1 MSRTNDGASEHRRV
15 MRAVRRVRDQ
25 GGWTLAAAEVAWRNL
40 PSESLAPEALRAIL
54 ATVLQRQAAD
64 PGFLVWQAWSEG
76 VYWDQAGGDRDT
88 YWTPIVPIAAFV
100 PDSCQ
105 IIGVVTGSESMEG
118 TTPLPTCAAGAA
130 RMDGSLGS
138 ETGVAQGPVLSP
150 EDGSDSIVYEVLLDC
165 RGLDR
170 RQTSDLVRGLVEWNA
185 CLETRDLDARQWTWR
200 HELRCD
206 HADCEQGDAMGRFP
220 EWF

>member
-1 MSRTNDGASEHRRV
+1 MSRANDGASEYRRV
-15 MRAVRRVRDQ
+15 MRAVRHVRDQ
-25 GGWTLAAAEVAWRNL
+25 GGWTLAAAEGAWRDL
-40 PSESLAPEALRAIL
+40 PPESLSPESLRAIL
-54 ATVLQRQAAD
+54 ATVIQRQGAD

-76 VYWDQAGGDRDT
+76 VYWDQAGSDRDT
-88 YWTPIVPIAAFV
+88 YWAPIVPIAAFV

-105 IIGVVTGSESMEG
+105 IIGVVAGSESMEG
-118 TTPLPTCAAGAA
+118 TTSLPTFTAGAA
-130 RMDGSLGS
+130 RMDESS
-138 ETGVAQGPVLSP
+138 ENEACLSHGIGLSRV
-150 EDGSDSIVYEVLLDC
+150 DGSDPIVYEVLLDC

-185 CLETRDLDARQWTWR
+185 CLDTRDLDARQWTWR

-206 HADCEQGDAMGRFP
+206 RADCEQGDALSLFP